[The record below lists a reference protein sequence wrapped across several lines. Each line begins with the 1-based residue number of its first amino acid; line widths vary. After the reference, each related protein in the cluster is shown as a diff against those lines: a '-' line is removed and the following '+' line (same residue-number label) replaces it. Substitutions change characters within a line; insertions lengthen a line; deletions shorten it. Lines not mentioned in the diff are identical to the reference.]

1 MSEIVIVT
9 NLGQFESY
17 YLVENINESPKLEE
31 IEIHRFEEAHQ
42 KISDIMADQQGR
54 FGRGRVGNTVIKGAG
69 ERHNIELEQEKKI
82 IKQIA
87 EKINTLI
94 KEIKPKKWYLA
105 ADGAINN
112 RVVELLSDEA
122 KAILAKN
129 IKSNLT
135 KIGMKELIALFKE
148 G

>member
-1 MSEIVIVT
+1 MSEIIIVT

-17 YLVENINESPKLEE
+17 YLIENINESPKLEK

-54 FGRGRVGNTVIKGAG
+54 FGRERAGNTVIKGAG

-94 KEIKPKKWYLA
+94 KEIKPKRWYLA
-105 ADGAINN
+105 ADSAINN

-122 KAILAKN
+122 KATLKKN

-135 KIGMKELIALFKE
+135 KIGMKELIAHFKE
-148 G
+148 S